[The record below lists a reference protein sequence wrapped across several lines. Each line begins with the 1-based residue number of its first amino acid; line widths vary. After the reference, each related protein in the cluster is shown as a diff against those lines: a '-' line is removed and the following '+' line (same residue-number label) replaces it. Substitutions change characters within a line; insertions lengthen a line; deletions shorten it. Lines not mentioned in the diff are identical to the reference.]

1 MSRGLKVDISNYI
14 MGWNN
19 KHNWGAPHC
28 SIKNRNFSSLNFTAK
43 HVGLRR
49 QKVGFNPSV
58 IFNHQK
64 PWQLQT
70 MMGYTNG
77 RRIRSSK
84 NGMPHFMAMS
94 IGKWWEQGMWDVQIN
109 PSGSTY
115 WKGAF
120 LQISLVRTPIVCK
133 SFRLVTW
140 IRIHPYD
147 NWSKPNSGFH
157 IKKNW

>member
-1 MSRGLKVDISNYI
+1 
-14 MGWNN
+14 MGMWSYT
-19 KHNWGAPHC
+19 KG
-28 SIKNRNFSSLNFTAK
+28 
-43 HVGLRR
+43 
-49 QKVGFNPSV
+49 
-58 IFNHQK
+58 
-64 PWQLQT
+64 QLQT

-94 IGKWWEQGMWDVQIN
+94 IGRWEQGMWDVQIN

-157 IKKNW
+157 IKKKLVAMDVPLPHFYRTPLKNGLHTWCLTYWCLAGNDNGGCWDDYW